1 MLSDIVNFLKSAKSC
16 VDTIIS
22 ELEEFKKLE
31 ANGMKKIDL
40 FIEII
45 KELGCS
51 VQNLEK
57 AFASNTEIPIE
68 HRLKYLIIK
77 ELKFD
82 LDDFIESI
90 SEYKQWFQAIN
101 MKPSEPEKVKSRFHF
116 CCSCSSCPCKLFQ
129 VSEPAPISNLIN
141 AGIQL
146 ALIPP
151 SQMNKQLD
159 DSFQKIMEKVR
170 IVIELEKDIFG
181 TAIKIF
187 HPILQK
193 AWMSFGPIDKAKIE
207 VEEHMLVEALVNR
220 LKDECGGIVVN
231 ESKCRN
237 ILGDFLQDLER
248 KAGNKPNGKISI
260 DELNEFLPTEEN
272 SKCVLDMLGLQE
284 QPGCHITSDLNTS
297 FIETSQIITKSDDV
311 LRVLAKYVSEHIEKK
326 SNLPIPPK
334 SPSPLNLPTP
344 PSPLNQ
350 PTSPSPLNQPTSPD
364 KSNQSIKTTEKK
376 LDLNLNLPLIVTSS
390 DKDGILECEGYGSNW
405 PYKVICEF
413 EVPNLELTNSI
424 TATFIAT
431 DQGWGGTGHD
441 NVRYRVGSNKISPA
455 FFIDRDKNP
464 SNTYTYTIKKDELNG
479 LVDNNKITF
488 WLCSAPWGGWSAHLT
503 SCEVVVTLI

>member
-1 MLSDIVNFLKSAKSC
+1 MLSDIVDFLKSAKSC
-16 VDTIIS
+16 VDAIIS

-90 SEYKQWFQAIN
+90 AEYKEWFQVI
-101 MKPSEPEKVKSRFHF
+101 KLQPPQSDISENIPKSKFHF
-116 CCSCSSCPCKLFQ
+116 CWSCSSCPCKLSK
-129 VSEPAPISNLIN
+129 VSEPVPLTNLVN

-151 SQMNKQLD
+151 SQMNKKID
-159 DSFQKIMEKVR
+159 ESFQKIMEKVR

-181 TAIKIF
+181 TAIKIS

-193 AWMSFGPIDKAKIE
+193 AWMSFGPIDKSKIE
-207 VEEHMLVEALVNR
+207 VEEYMLVEALVNR

-231 ESKCRN
+231 EYKCREIIGN
-237 ILGDFLQDLER
+237 FLQDLER

-260 DELNEFLPTEEN
+260 DELNEFVSTETNTN
-272 SKCVLDMLGLQE
+272 SVLDMLGLEE
-284 QPGCHITSDLNTS
+284 QPGCDITSEINIS
-297 FIETSQIITKSDDV
+297 FIQINQVLTKSDDV
-311 LRVLAKYVSEHIEKK
+311 LKILAKYVSEHMEQKT
-326 SNLPIPPK
+326 
-334 SPSPLNLPTP
+334 NLPTSPNLSNPTIP
-344 PSPLNQ
+344 PNP
-350 PTSPSPLNQPTSPD
+350 P
-364 KSNQSIKTTEKK
+364 IKTEIEFIKNNQKK
-376 LDLNLNLPLIVTSS
+376 LDLVLNLPIKVSS
-390 DKDGILECEGYGSNW
+390 NDKDGILECEGYGSNW

-413 EVPNLELTNSI
+413 EIPEKLITSINSI
-424 TATFIAT
+424 TGTFVAT

-464 SNTYTYTIKKDELNG
+464 SNTYTFTIKKDELNG
-479 LVDNNKITF
+479 LTSQDKITF

-503 SCEVVVTLI
+503 SCEVIIS